1 MSNTSLPGSPEQSFT
16 SSNVFS
22 NKGKSGRSASTT
34 LIRTGRIRGKR
45 RGKKVDSS
53 HRVASQGVPVH
64 ARENHLWTTI
74 EGRNF
79 EEALEDNWT
88 NEEPRGRSRKRSFE
102 VGSSFES
109 SSSFGS
115 SIRPPGRAFTEVDSD
130 SSTGHSLTKTRFK
143 GQKTG
148 ETHVPTTSL
157 QYLNKHQRPARH
169 PFR

>member
-22 NKGKSGRSASTT
+22 NKGKSGGSASTT
-34 LIRTGRIRGKR
+34 LIRTRRIRGKR

-53 HRVASQGVPVH
+53 HRVTSRGVPVH

-74 EGRNF
+74 EGGNF

-115 SIRPPGRAFTEVDSD
+115 SIHPPGRASTDSSEVDSD

-143 GQKTG
+143 RQKTG

-157 QYLNKHQRPARH
+157 QVS
-169 PFR
+169 